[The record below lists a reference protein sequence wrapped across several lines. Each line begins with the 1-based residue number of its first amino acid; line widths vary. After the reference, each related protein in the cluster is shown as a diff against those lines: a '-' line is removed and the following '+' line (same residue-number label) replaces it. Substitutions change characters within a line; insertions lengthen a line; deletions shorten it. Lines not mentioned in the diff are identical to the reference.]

1 MFWLSGES
9 RISHG
14 GRGPPTRALYGE
26 NVCENKRIG
35 SRRGVVSS
43 IYHHHIEH
51 FFTFLAG
58 NTVFSLI
65 SESPR

>member
-1 MFWLSGES
+1 MSDDNDDNPTMDDKDSPHIASGNDNAEKGES
-9 RISHG
+9 D
-14 GRGPPTRALYGE
+14 E
-26 NVCENKRIG
+26 NTTED
-35 SRRGVVSS
+35 VSS

-58 NTVFSLI
+58 NTVFSLL